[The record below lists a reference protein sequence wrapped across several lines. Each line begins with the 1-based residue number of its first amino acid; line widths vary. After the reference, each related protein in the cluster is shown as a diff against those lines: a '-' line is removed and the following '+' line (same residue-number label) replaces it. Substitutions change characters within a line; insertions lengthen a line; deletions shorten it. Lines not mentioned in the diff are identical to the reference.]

1 MWSAAHMA
9 GPSPEPKRKV
19 VTSQK
24 DQPKVQPDSENAAIH
39 VAILTFRKKSNIL
52 LLYNT
57 VWQTGKSVDLS

>member
-24 DQPKVQPDSENAAIH
+24 DQPKVQPDSENAATH

-52 LLYNT
+52 FSYNT